1 MKKIIILLFL
11 LVNFLQNNAQPSFI
25 SSVKHG
31 DPLFDNYPNTIVEYN
46 GKLFITG
53 IDYKNSSFSSD
64 NEFLM
69 CTDYLGNKIWEKK
82 YSEKV
87 RPKIFVTDNKLMLI
101 ERYGNKFV
109 DSSFLLQI
117 NENGNIL
124 QKQSFK
130 TPDNQYIDIDICI
143 FTPENDIIIG
153 AYKDTVD
160 TFFDKFYGGSDYWL
174 IRYKANSQLVW
185 KKNIGGIYNDISR
198 GLFKN
203 TIDNSFNI
211 VLSPYTLVI
220 SQLVH
225 KEAKVVKMDYNGN
238 VIWNTKANTDEDI
251 RFHRSCDV
259 DTEGNTYLA
268 YMKRENT
275 IVSTDMVFCK
285 IDNKG
290 KIEKE
295 FRLSRNLIDGS
306 LDGIAFGNNSI
317 YVNMT
322 CGECGYLSWKDNKVI
337 LPNNVNLYV
346 YNNILKLNKNLV
358 PQWAYGIDLL
368 PQYSSLDSDI
378 SIPSA
383 IIAKN
388 GKIRFLNMRSPE
400 FVAPPKI
407 QQFDYWVTTI
417 QDLDNF
423 SKDCIKEATL
433 YPNPTKLTQSDITLT
448 FPNEYSKAIVLRF
461 FDSIGRLIDTKSIN
475 VVGNKITYK
484 PPTNISIGIYFLE
497 IQCEDKKGFTKK
509 IVITE

>member
-1 MKKIIILLFL
+1 MKKIIILIFL
-11 LVNFLQNNAQPSFI
+11 LFNFFQNNAQPSFI

-31 DPLFDNYPNTIVEYN
+31 DSLFDNSPDNIVEYN
-46 GKLFITG
+46 ERLFITG
-53 IDYKNSSFSSD
+53 TDDKNDGLSIV
-64 NEFLM
+64 NNFLT

-82 YSEKV
+82 YSEEV
-87 RPKIFVTDNKLMLI
+87 RPKIFMTDNKLMLI

-109 DSSFLLQI
+109 DSCFLLQI
-117 NENGNIL
+117 NENGDIL
-124 QKQSFK
+124 QKKSFK
-130 TPDNQYIDIDICI
+130 TLGNQYIDIDGCV
-143 FTPENDIIIG
+143 FTPENDMIIG

-174 IRYKANSQLVW
+174 IRYKANGQLVW
-185 KKNIGGIYNDISR
+185 KKNIGGTYNDIAQ

-211 VLSPYTLVI
+211 VLSAYTLI
-220 SQLVH
+220 TSQLVH

-238 VIWNTKANTDEDI
+238 VLWNTKANTDEDI
-251 RFHRSCDV
+251 RFYKSCDV

-275 IVSTDMVFCK
+275 VVSTDMVFCK
-285 IDNKG
+285 INNKG
-290 KIEKE
+290 KVEKE
-295 FRLSRNLIDGS
+295 LRLSRSLIGGALGD
-306 LDGIAFGNNSI
+306 IAFGNNSI
-317 YVNMT
+317 YVNMR
-322 CGECGYLSWKDNKVI
+322 CGECGYLSWRDNKVT

-346 YNNILKLNKNLV
+346 YSNILKLNKNLV
-358 PQWAYGIDLL
+358 PQWAYGFELL
-368 PQYSSLDSDI
+368 PKYSISGDV

-388 GKIRFLNMRSPE
+388 GKIKFLNTRFSE
-400 FVAPPKI
+400 FVSPPKMP
-407 QQFDYWVTTI
+407 QFDYWVTTI

-433 YPNPTKLTQSDITLT
+433 YPNPTKLAQSDVTLA

-475 VVGNKITYK
+475 VVGDKTTYK
-484 PPTNISIGIYFLE
+484 PPTNISSGIYFLE
-497 IQCEDKKGFTKK
+497 IQCEDKKGFIKK
-509 IVITE
+509 IVVTE